1 MRRQPG
7 EAVGPLQLPAIDGTL
22 FDAQQLR
29 GRRFM
34 LSFFRYAACP
44 FCNLRVHELVERFGE
59 FGGDFTVAAV
69 FDSPL
74 PNLRRYA
81 DRHQAPFP
89 VLADEDNVCYRAFGI
104 ERSVGGV
111 LKAAVL
117 RFPSVLDG
125 VFAKGYLPTAFRGRL
140 DTLPADF
147 LVDEQGIIRLTY
159 YGRDIGDHLPFEQVK
174 TFAQNGSL
182 QE

>member
-7 EAVGPLQLPAIDGTL
+7 EVVGTLRLPALDGSAFEL
-22 FDAQQLR
+22 DQLH

-34 LSFFRYAACP
+34 LSFFRFAACP
-44 FCNLRVHELVERFGE
+44 FCNLRIRELSERFDD
-59 FGGDFTVAAV
+59 FGAGFTVVAV

-74 PNLRRYA
+74 ENLRRYA

-89 VLADEDNVCYRAFGI
+89 ILADEDNVYYRAFAI
-104 ERSVGGV
+104 ERSLAGM

-117 RFPSVLDG
+117 RFPAVLDG
-125 VFAKGYLPTAFRGRL
+125 VLVKGYLPTGFKGRL

-147 LVDEQGIIRLTY
+147 LIDERGIIRQAY
-159 YGRDIGDHLPFEQVK
+159 YAADIGDHLPIECVQA
-174 TFAQNGSL
+174 FARGDGR
-182 QE
+182 